1 MSEIKKL
8 IERLCP
14 DGVEYKKLGE
24 LGTFYGG
31 LTGKSKKDFGNG
43 NAKFITYMNVYS
55 NPALDLSV
63 TDTVQIA
70 EGEKQNKVQYKDIL
84 FTGSSETPEESGM
97 TSVVTKEIQEDFYL
111 NSFCFGLRLF
121 NSEMFNADFLKHYF
135 RSHEARKAIARTAS
149 GVTRF
154 NVSKAKLANFEI
166 PVPPIEVQSKI
177 VEYLDNFTELEAEL
191 KAQLE
196 AELEAR
202 KKQYEY
208 YRNQLLTFDKVGGAR
223 FDVKWMKLGDI
234 CDTLSGFPFD
244 SSKFK
249 DEGIQLMRGANI
261 KRGNFD
267 FSPELNKYWES
278 SEGLEKYLLEPND
291 IIISMDGSLVGKSFC
306 YLKEEHLP
314 LLLVQR
320 VARLRTKENFKY
332 IYYNITN
339 SFSDYVDKKKTAGAI
354 PHISMKD
361 INGFTIPLPPLE
373 EQKRIVSILDRFE
386 DLTTDLQSGLPAE
399 IEARRKQYEYYR
411 EQLLTFK
418 RNTA

>member
-97 TSVVTKEIQEDFYL
+97 TSVITKEIQEDFYL

-121 NSEMFNADFLKHYF
+121 NSELFNADFLKHYF

-177 VEYLDNFTELEAEL
+177 VEILDNFTELEAEL
-191 KAQLE
+191 EAQLE

-202 KKQYEY
+202 RKQYEY
-208 YRNQLLTFDKVGGAR
+208 YRDNLFCKSTDIKKIGDLTKVFSCPRVFRNQWKESGIPFWRSSDVMSYHNGVKNPRGEVYISQSLYLELSRKSERIEKGDLLVTGGGSIGMPYLKMDDNPL
-223 FDVKWMKLGDI
+223 FVKDADLI
-234 CDTLSGFPFD
+234 C
-244 SSKFK
+244 
-249 DEGIQLMRGANI
+249 I
-261 KRGNFD
+261 KRCDSFIP
-267 FSPELNKYWES
+267 S
-278 SEGLEKYLLEPND
+278 YLYHFFFTTE
-291 IIISMDGSLVGKSFC
+291 FRT
-306 YLKEEHLP
+306 YLK
-314 LLLVQR
+314 
-320 VARLRTKENFKY
+320 K
-332 IYYNITN
+332 ITHDATIAHYTIN
-339 SFSDYVDKKKTAGAI
+339 QIKDTPI
-354 PHISMKD
+354 PI
-361 INGFTIPLPPLE
+361 PPLS

-386 DLTTDLQSGLPAE
+386 ALTTDLQSGLPAE

-418 RNTA
+418 RKTA

>member
-97 TSVVTKEIQEDFYL
+97 TSVITKEIQEDFYL

-121 NSEMFNADFLKHYF
+121 NSELFNADFLKHYF

-223 FDVKWMKLGDI
+223 FDVK
-234 CDTLSGFPFD
+234 
-244 SSKFK
+244 
-249 DEGIQLMRGANI
+249 
-261 KRGNFD
+261 
-267 FSPELNKYWES
+267 
-278 SEGLEKYLLEPND
+278 
-291 IIISMDGSLVGKSFC
+291 
-306 YLKEEHLP
+306 
-314 LLLVQR
+314 
-320 VARLRTKENFKY
+320 
-332 IYYNITN
+332 
-339 SFSDYVDKKKTAGAI
+339 
-354 PHISMKD
+354 
-361 INGFTIPLPPLE
+361 
-373 EQKRIVSILDRFE
+373 
-386 DLTTDLQSGLPAE
+386 
-399 IEARRKQYEYYR
+399 
-411 EQLLTFK
+411 
-418 RNTA
+418 